1 MKRIVATLAL
11 VLWPAL
17 ASAQFYP
24 DYNSITVNDFADI
37 LPDDTEAA
45 ISAQLDALRDDTG
58 IEMTV
63 VTLTRQ
69 ETYDPDSTLEQFATG
84 LFNHW
89 GVGNAERNDGIMV
102 LVLPEDRAMRLE
114 LGAGF
119 GDGWND
125 VADAVV
131 QDAFLPG
138 FRDGDYP
145 AGIAQG
151 VSATIDVIARPFAA
165 NTPPPEPAAP
175 AEGGG
180 GLWWLSI
187 IPLGLVA
194 LIFQGKIRLKL
205 RKCPSCGTRGSLQIK
220 DRTID
225 AATRTSKGKKERT
238 TSCSNC
244 DFGDTAIIMVPMLSA
259 TRSSSSSS
267 SSSFGGGSSSGGGAS
282 GKW

>member
-1 MKRIVATLAL
+1 MTRIFATLAL

-17 ASAQFYP
+17 VAAQFYP
-24 DYNSITVNDFADI
+24 DYNATTVNDFADI
-37 LPDDTEAA
+37 LPANAEAA
-45 ISAQLDALRDDTG
+45 LSAQLDALRDDTG

-69 ETYDPDSTLEQFATG
+69 ATYDPDASLEDFATG

-89 GVGNAERNDGIMV
+89 GIGNAERNDGILV
-102 LVLPEDRAMRLE
+102 LVLPGDRVMRLE

-119 GDGWND
+119 GSAWND

-131 QDAFLPG
+131 QDAFLPK
-138 FRDGDYP
+138 FRDGDYV
-145 AGIAQG
+145 AGITQG

-165 NTPPPEPAAP
+165 NTPAPEPAKP
-175 AEGGG
+175 ANGGG

-187 IPLGLVA
+187 FPLGLAA
-194 LIFQGKIRLKL
+194 LIFQGKIRRKL
-205 RKCPSCGTRGSLQIK
+205 RKCPSCAARGSLQIE

-225 AATRTSKGKKERT
+225 AATRSSKGKKERVT
-238 TSCSNC
+238 RCKNC
-244 DFGDTAIIMVPMLSA
+244 DFREKSIVLLPMLSA

-267 SSSFGGGSSSGGGAS
+267 SSSFGGGSSGGGGAS